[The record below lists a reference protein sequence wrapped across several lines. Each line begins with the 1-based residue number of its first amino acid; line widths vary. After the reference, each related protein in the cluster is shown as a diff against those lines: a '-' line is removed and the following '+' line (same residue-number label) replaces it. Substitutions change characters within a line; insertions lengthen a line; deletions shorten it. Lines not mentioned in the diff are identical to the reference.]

1 MSSLADTESSSV
13 FDTIRT
19 NTSEWTDMVLPNIGI
34 KFDTCAPES
43 INKVFSKGVLHF
55 IEHVEETIRSEVVNL
70 FWFRSEEDE
79 EKKDCF
85 EHAVLDVFDID
96 CYHIDDISISDIM
109 KLKQIEKSNWID
121 NFVAKSDRC
130 QRFARERICR
140 ELSAS
145 LKTFVWQLLYMHRRS
160 KGNKSQELSEGMFQ
174 ELFVTFARTFGLNIV
189 SSPSVENYLMKINEK
204 DFVAKPDAIICHP
217 TTTGDDKIC
226 AVIGVKGCSQDE
238 GSDHTRN
245 LTNMPKGSNA
255 PHIGSDLKGQH
266 CGQFL
271 CTLPYSAFG
280 KNGMFGFI
288 IQGTKVTFTAFKADD
303 GYYDNLCSG
312 HLHQKEAFVTYSEEY
327 NILRKEDR
335 KLLVQT
341 FLDIGKLMDSLCEM

>member
-1 MSSLADTESSSV
+1 MSNETDSTSV
-13 FDTIRT
+13 FDTMRT
-19 NTSEWTDMVLPNIGI
+19 NTSEWTDVVLPNIGI

-43 INKVFSKGVLHF
+43 INTVFSKGVLHF
-55 IEHVEETIRSEVVNL
+55 VEETIRSEVVNL

-79 EKKDCF
+79 EKKECF
-85 EHAVLDVFDID
+85 QHAVLDVFDID

-109 KLKQIEKSNWID
+109 KIKEIEKSNWID
-121 NFVAKSDRC
+121 NFVTRSDRC

-140 ELSAS
+140 ELSTS
-145 LKTFVWQLLYMHRRS
+145 LKTFVWQLLYMHRRV
-160 KGNKSQELSEGMFQ
+160 KGNLSQEL
-174 ELFVTFARTFGLNIV
+174 
-189 SSPSVENYLMKINEK
+189 SSPSVEKYSLTIGKK
-204 DFVAKPDAIICHP
+204 DFDAIPDAIICHP
-217 TTTGDDKIC
+217 TETGDDKIC
-226 AVIGVKGCSQDE
+226 AVIQVKGCRQDE
-238 GSDHTRN
+238 YSDHSRN
-245 LTNMPKGSNA
+245 STNIPKGSNA
-255 PHIGSDLKGQH
+255 RHIGSNLKGQH

-271 CTLPYSAFG
+271 CTLPYSVFG

-288 IQGTKVTFTAFKADD
+288 VQGTKVTFTALKADD

-341 FLDIGKLMDSLCEM
+341 FLDIGKLMDFLCEK